1 MPSSSEQDL
10 PGQPASPR
18 QFGDVFK
25 LWNRRLHYYLG
36 LYLLFF
42 VWLFAF
48 TGLLLNH
55 SQWRFAEFWDTRQQ
69 TAFEHDIVAPAPADD
84 LAEARDIMRQL
95 GIKGEIDWTTTR
107 DNDRRFDFR
116 VSRPGH
122 IFDIKTD
129 LALNKASIHRTDL
142 NAWGVIR
149 ILHTFTGVRLD
160 DARNKRDWVV
170 TSVWAWTMDA
180 VAAGLI
186 LMVLS
191 SFYMWYGLRQK
202 RRLGAIVLL
211 FGFLSC
217 GLFCIGLRWLY

>member
-10 PGQPASPR
+10 AGQPALPR

-25 LWNRRLHYYLG
+25 LWNGRLHYYLG

-55 SQWRFAEFWDTRQQ
+55 SQWKFAEFWDSRQQ
-69 TAFEHDIVAPAPADD
+69 TAFELDIVAPAPAGD
-84 LAEARDIMRQL
+84 LAQACDIMRQL
-95 GIKGEIDWTTTR
+95 GIRGEIDWTTTR
-107 DNDRRFDFR
+107 DNARQFDFR

-129 LALNKASIHRTDL
+129 LARNKASIHRIDL

-149 ILHTFTGVRLD
+149 ILHSFTGVRLD
-160 DARNKRDWVV
+160 DARNKRDWAM